1 LAIPKKAFVYIIIVA
16 LLGAALTYYIM
27 IHYPLPPWKLLVFWI
42 ALAAISESLAIVL
55 PSKVGISV
63 SFAIQLACT
72 IAGGPFLAIIVAAAS
87 YVLCI
92 LKTQDGYT
100 HLFNTPVY
108 KSVFN
113 TADLVLSAGLSSL
126 VYLYSGGSIGEFLLL
141 PTLLSVVFYAV
152 INSLV
157 LSELMSLINGNSLID
172 TWIKLFKGVFLNI
185 IAVGMIGVILALA
198 YMSYGTTAVVLF
210 FAPLLLARFSFKL
223 YMDMRSTY
231 IDTISAFN
239 KFLEAKD
246 MYTSGHASR
255 VLKYSEL
262 IASEINLRA
271 DRMDNLKNAAILH
284 DIGKIGIDDS
294 ILKKTS
300 GLSPSEYAS
309 IQEHVKIGSE
319 IIDGIDFLKG
329 ISKIVVQHHERPD
342 GKGYPSGLKGSS
354 ICLEASI
361 LSLADV
367 YDAMISDRPYRKGLS
382 FDVAMEEIRN
392 NAGTQ
397 FDKELAEVFVKILER
412 EKLEA
417 EAEAASSVES
427 STESSTEKES

>member
-1 LAIPKKAFVYIIIVA
+1 
-16 LLGAALTYYIM
+16 M

-92 LKTQDGYT
+92 LRTQDGYT
-100 HLFNTPVY
+100 HLFNTPAY
-108 KSVFN
+108 KSLFN

-126 VYLYSGGSIGEFLLL
+126 VYLYSGGSIGEFLLI
-141 PTLLSVVFYAV
+141 PTLLSVIFYAV

-157 LSELMSLINGNSLID
+157 LSELMSLINGNSLIN

-246 MYTSGHASR
+246 MYTRGHASR

-294 ILKKTS
+294 ILKKAS

-382 FDVAMEEIRN
+382 FDVAMEEIRK

-417 EAEAASSVES
+417 EASAAS
-427 STESSTEKES
+427 STESSAESATKKES